1 VLSQAFIRGSTAKG
15 IQTNLIRGG
24 MVQVVLVLPPCNAE
38 ALAEVP
44 EEEATCVVDGPV
56 GKNLVVQEV
65 VR

>member
-1 VLSQAFIRGSTAKG
+1 
-15 IQTNLIRGG
+15 